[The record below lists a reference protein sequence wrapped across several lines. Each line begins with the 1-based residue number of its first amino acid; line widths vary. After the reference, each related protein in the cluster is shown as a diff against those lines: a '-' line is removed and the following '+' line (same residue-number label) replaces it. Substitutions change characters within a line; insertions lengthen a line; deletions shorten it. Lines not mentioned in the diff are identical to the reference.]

1 MAASRVKELL
11 DELASVLAE
20 LGLLEDQASEDEDK
34 PTETAMEGDE
44 VLPADAE
51 RSVLAKAEAR
61 QAKYDALLAKAERI
75 KAAIAKAEA
84 AEARKHELLK
94 VLHRAAPALTE
105 TADMKPRIEPVSFR
119 GYKPGVFET
128 PEVAH
133 RCGQWIKSLNG
144 DVHARQWCHDN
155 LGIETRDLG
164 GQVNSLGGALVFE
177 DFSNT
182 LIRLVEQFGVS
193 MNLAQ
198 RVTTQSDTLLVP
210 KRLSGITSY
219 WLGENSTIQTSDPTA
234 TMVQLVLKKLAAS
247 TRVSNELLADNAISV
262 AQWLVQEY
270 GTSISGALDDAFFNG
285 TGTSAYGG
293 IRGLAQI
300 DDGTHTASVV
310 SAASGNTSIA
320 ALDIDD
326 YLRALAS
333 LPRFA
338 IGTSAWY
345 MHPSVYH
352 NSVQR
357 MMLSSGTQGSGTIG
371 ALAGGNTAQ
380 NLAQGTPNTFLGLPV
395 VWVLKMNA
403 APTSAQIAAYVG
415 DISLSSIMATKGDM
429 QIASSADRYFEAD
442 QTAWRCTMRVDV
454 AHHSIGTN
462 SEAGPVVAL
471 KLA

>member
-1 MAASRVKELL
+1 MAASKVKELL
-11 DELASVLAE
+11 DELAATLAE
-20 LGLLEDQASEDEDK
+20 MGMLEEQEGEPAE
-34 PTETAMEGDE
+34 ETAMEGDE
-44 VLPADAE
+44 ATPAAME
-51 RSVLAKAEAR
+51 RSAEAR
-61 QAKYDALLAKAERI
+61 QAKYDDLLAKAERI
-75 KAAIAKAEA
+75 KSAIAKEEA
-84 AEARKHELLK
+84 REARKAELLK
-94 VLHRAAPALTE
+94 VLHRAAPVESTE
-105 TADMKPRIEPVSFR
+105 MAKPRIEAVSYR
-119 GYKPGVFET
+119 GYKPGVFES

-133 RCGQWIKSLNG
+133 RCGMWLKSLNG
-144 DVHARQWCHDN
+144 DVHARQWCRDT
-155 LGIETRDLG
+155 LGIEARDLG

-182 LIRLVEQFGVS
+182 LIRNVETFGVS

-198 RVTTQSDTLLVP
+198 RVTTSSDTLLVP

-234 TMVQLVLKKLAAS
+234 TMVQLVLQKLAAS

-270 GTSISGALDDAFFNG
+270 GTSISSALDDAFFNG
-285 TGTSAYGG
+285 TGSSAYGG
-293 IRGLAQI
+293 IRGLSQI
-300 DDGTHTASVV
+300 DDGTHTSSVV
-310 SAASGNTSIA
+310 SAASGNTSLA

-326 YLRALAS
+326 YLKALAA
-333 LPRFA
+333 LPRYA

-352 NSVQR
+352 QSVQR
-357 MMLSSGTQGSGTIG
+357 MMLSSGTQGTGTIG

-395 VWVLKMNA
+395 VYVLKMDS
-403 APTSAQIAAYVG
+403 APTAGKIAAYVG
-415 DISLSSIMATKGDM
+415 DISLSSILATKGEM
-429 QIASSADRYFEAD
+429 QIASSTDRYFEAD
-442 QTAWRCTMRVDV
+442 QTAWRCVMRVAAV
-454 AHHSIGTN
+454 HHSLGTN